1 MMSPDDSIEGLRAD
15 LIALRRDFD
24 ESKNELKFTRT
35 NRSDMSGLS
44 QSATFKT
51 FDITSDEFA
60 GVVKGSVNQVLD
72 EKEKV
77 EEKKKKTAYPEDT
90 YSFIALG
97 FCQSAAEVNDEEET
111 SDKTKEDSGSAVEVN
126 DEEETSDESKEDSGS
141 ENNSRS
147 CLPFLL
153 GFVVF
158 IFQVGL
164 LVLMLMSKA
173 YKPESEVLEVDNPDS
188 EQGDKYVGPA
198 SFINANSSYLVRT
211 TQMLSIIAFF
221 LFGGESLSDVVQ
233 AVLNAPAV
241 CISCDEKYRKKN
253 LWLQLSC
260 TLRLIQGIL
269 GCSTGLL
276 LVVSSNEV
284 IDIVLNFTAV
294 HFISDFDNKAY
305 DLAKNGFY
313 GKGLFDA
320 TKTVEGMKLPKE
332 RVVDRFN
339 NFVEKFRNFV
349 KGSKNLICSRS
360 GAVSEGTPRDTNSGS
375 TAESETDSQKEE
387 RETEAGK
394 GIAYMLVVGTLA
406 IISCVI
412 LSYLFWLGD
421 MEQKW
426 ATQQFRV
433 QFLDDS
439 LKEYSGCYAFNSEKS
454 KKERQ
459 HDRRLQFKSNPNST
473 TPIGEKQHTMK
484 GARVAYCRKERKWI
498 LHTKVD
504 QNDPCSVTTEDR
516 LATSEKTL
524 SFDVATA
531 FDGPWKTSKDK
542 QAEMIF
548 TGQYDLEQNYTCGL
562 RTGDG
567 QCDPPLNV
575 FKYDFDGGDCCQT
588 TCDFRKPGEC
598 EGKNLAEILSPIP
611 DIEYIDEKHPCI
623 EPVLSIR
630 EC

>member
-1 MMSPDDSIEGLRAD
+1 MSPDDSIEGLRAE
-15 LIALRRDFD
+15 LIALRREF
-24 ESKNELKFTRT
+24 EASKSELNFTRT
-35 NRSDMSGLS
+35 NRSDVSALS

-51 FDITSDEFA
+51 FDIASDEFA
-60 GVVKGSVNQVLD
+60 GVVAESVNKVLD
-72 EKEKV
+72 EKEQV

-97 FCQSAAEVNDEEET
+97 FFQRAAEVNE
-111 SDKTKEDSGSAVEVN
+111 
-126 DEEETSDESKEDSGS
+126 EEETSDETKDEEIAGKEKEDSGS

-153 GFVVF
+153 GFLVF
-158 IFQVGL
+158 IFQVSL

-188 EQGDKYVGPA
+188 ERGDKFVGPA

-269 GCSTGLL
+269 GCLTGLL

-294 HFISDFDNKAY
+294 HFISEFDNMAY

-320 TKTVEGMKLPKE
+320 TEIVEGMKLPKE
-332 RVVDRFN
+332 RVVHRFN
-339 NFVEKFRNFV
+339 VFVEKFKSFV
-349 KGSKNLICSRS
+349 KGSKNLFCSRS
-360 GAVSEGTPRDTNSGS
+360 GTLREGTPRDTNSGS
-375 TAESETDSQKEE
+375 DAVSETESQKEE
-387 RETEAGK
+387 KETEAGK
-394 GIAYMLVVGTLA
+394 GIAYLLVVGTLA

-439 LKEYSGCYAFNSEKS
+439 LKEYSGCYFFDS
-454 KKERQ
+454 KGDKQERQ
-459 HDRRLQFKSNPNST
+459 HDRRLQFQSNPNSI
-473 TPIGEKQHTMK
+473 TPIGEKQHTVN
-484 GARVAYCRKERKWI
+484 GARVAYCRKEKKWI
-498 LHTKVD
+498 LHTNVA

-542 QAEMIF
+542 PTEMIF
-548 TGQYDLEQNYTCGL
+548 TGQYDLKKEDTCGL

-567 QCDPPLNV
+567 QCDEQLNV

-588 TCDFRKPGEC
+588 TCDFRKPGDC
-598 EGKNLAEILSPIP
+598 EGKNIAEILSPIP
-611 DIEYIDEKHPCI
+611 DIEYIKGKHPCK